1 MKDEETNLEKMS
13 NIIFQSIISADDK
26 LKGLSVEA
34 MIRIIMFML
43 LKNSWTIEDVKSK
56 LFHHI
61 EEQYT
66 IFYDFY
72 KKQGEKN
79 E

>member
-13 NIIFQSIISADDK
+13 NIIFQSIINADPE

-34 MIRIIMFML
+34 MIRVTLFIL
-43 LKNSWTIEDVKSK
+43 LKNSWTIEDIKSK
-56 LFHHI
+56 LFPNI

-72 KKQGEKN
+72 TKPDGKYE
-79 E
+79 